1 MSLPRPAAG
10 GESCKQDFLE
20 VYYGTK
26 NGYKSYSRNHI
37 GYTTMNSRDT
47 IGSEYKNLI
56 LFLLAAFLIPFV
68 AIVAQMLISND
79 IICLA
84 LYGIQAAA
92 PTISAVIVLR
102 LNKELKAHF
111 TQMFRRGHL
120 RMAVIL
126 PFIIASTTMIL
137 AKMIFC
143 SLFKRAFILGN
154 ISMAQFVIIL
164 WALLAEEIGWR
175 GYLEPLLKMRGVPK
189 WMVPCIV
196 GVVWCLWHY
205 HFFLQD
211 GMEVPMPLFFISC
224 IIESYIY
231 SFLMNVTNYN
241 IVSAMTYHFAWNLLT
256 HIVAINPADNNGNI
270 FPYIILTIL
279 EALTLLVFWIIR
291 KKNYKMAV

>member
-1 MSLPRPAAG
+1 
-10 GESCKQDFLE
+10 
-20 VYYGTK
+20 
-26 NGYKSYSRNHI
+26 
-37 GYTTMNSRDT
+37 MNSRDT
-47 IGSEYKNLI
+47 IESECKNLI
-56 LFLLAAFLIPFV
+56 LFLFAAFLIPLV

-92 PTISAVIVLR
+92 PTISAVVVLR
-102 LNKELKAHF
+102 LNKELKKHF
-111 TQMFRRGHL
+111 TQMFRRDHL

-126 PFIIASTTMIL
+126 PFIIACTTMIL

-143 SLFKRAFILGN
+143 SLFERAFILGN
-154 ISMAQFVIIL
+154 ISRAQFVIIL
-164 WALLAEEIGWR
+164 WALFAEEIGWR
-175 GYLEPLLKMRGVPK
+175 GYLEPLLKMRGVPR

-256 HIVAINPADNNGNI
+256 RIVAINPADNNGNI
-270 FPYIILTIL
+270 FPYIILIIL

-291 KKNYKMAV
+291 KKNYETAV